1 MRSQRSLP
9 LCVLL
14 SACTPTPAV
23 RPKAPPPVAVAPDTP
38 PAAPAAAPTQ
48 TPPASEQPEGVFGKR
63 ARADGTSA
71 HANSLGTIGTVGHGS
86 GSGYGYGGSSAFGR
100 GGSGRVAVNEPEPE
114 SADAYAHQDENGF
127 RSASVAP
134 LSTFSVDVDTASYSN
149 VRHFLTEGQLPPVD
163 AVRVEELVN
172 YFPYAYAPPTGP
184 APFSASTEL
193 ATCPWMP
200 KHQLLRIGI
209 KARELDQKQR
219 PASNLV
225 FLVDVSGSMAPANRL
240 PLLKRALGLL
250 VDTLDARDRVA
261 IVVYAGSAGT
271 VLAPTRGDR
280 RATILA
286 ALEHLE
292 SGGSTNGGA
301 GIDAA
306 YRLAQASF
314 IEGGSNRVVLATDG
328 DFNVGVTSEGELV
341 RLVEDKA
348 KHGVYLSVLGF
359 GRGNLKDATMEKL
372 ADRGNGNY
380 AYVDTLQEARKVL
393 VEQMTGTLITVAKDV
408 KLQLE
413 FNPARVAAYRQLGY
427 EDRQLRN
434 EDFNDDR
441 VDAGDIG
448 AGHTVTALYEI
459 VPVGV
464 ATKLSTIDPLRY
476 QTPTTVTGSDDLATV
491 KIRYKPAAGG
501 PSTLSSF
508 PVAATAGDWGQAS
521 VDWKL
526 AASVAELGMLLRH
539 SKNRGTATW
548 SSAQELARQGLGDDP
563 HGYRRELGTLLGE
576 AQRLQAKLAVR

>member
-1 MRSQRSLP
+1 MGPTAHKHVGGLRGVGSGEASQTISLG
-9 LCVLL
+9 
-14 SACTPTPAV
+14 
-23 RPKAPPPVAVAPDTP
+23 RI
-38 PAAPAAAPTQ
+38 
-48 TPPASEQPEGVFGKR
+48 
-63 ARADGTSA
+63 
-71 HANSLGTIGTVGHGS
+71 GTIGHGS
-86 GSGYGYGGSSAFGR
+86 GVGSGYGYGY
-100 GGSGRVAVNEPEPE
+100 GGGGMGKGMAANLPEPA

-127 RSASVAP
+127 RSVKVAP

-149 VRHFLTEGQLPPVD
+149 VRHFLTDGQLPPVD
-163 AVRVEELVN
+163 AVRIEELVN
-172 YFPYAYAPPTGP
+172 YFPYAYAPPTGN

-200 KHQLLRIGI
+200 THQLLRIGI
-209 KARELDQKQR
+209 KARELDSKQR

-225 FLVDVSGSMAPANRL
+225 FLVDVSGSMSSPDRL

-250 VDTLDARDRVA
+250 VETLDARDHVA

-271 VLAPTRGDR
+271 VLPSTRGDQ

-286 ALEHLE
+286 ALGRLE

-301 GIDAA
+301 GIEEA
-306 YRLAQASF
+306 YRLAQAAF
-314 IEGGSNRVVLATDG
+314 TKGGSNRVVLATDG
-328 DFNVGVTSEGELV
+328 DFNVGVTSEGALV
-341 RLVEDKA
+341 RLVEEKA

-380 AYVDTLQEARKVL
+380 AYIDTLQEARKVL

-413 FNPARVAAYRQLGY
+413 LNPARVSAYRQLGY

-464 ATKLSTIDPLRY
+464 ATKLATVDPLKY
-476 QTPTTVTGSDDLATV
+476 QTPTVATGSSELATV
-491 KIRYKPAAGG
+491 KIRYKPASGG

-508 PVAATAGDWGQAS
+508 PVAASAGDWQQAS

-526 AASVAELGMLLRH
+526 AASVAETGMLLRG
-539 SKNRGTATW
+539 SKNRGAATW
-548 SSAQELARQGLGDDP
+548 ATALELAREGRGDDP
-563 HGYRRELGTLLGE
+563 HGYRAELSTLIETARKLRALGV
-576 AQRLQAKLAVR
+576 AVR